1 MSNRFFIIALFALTP
16 YAAMAA
22 DNEQAD
28 PLFQPQ
34 FMFKHQT
41 MSAGNPY
48 ADEKFWRDESISR
61 NNLSVDK
68 NNTLTGRVNQFDATI
83 AYPFSR
89 HDAVNLDLGVNIRFI
104 DGDFSNPVRTEPN
117 HHIYTALPMIYAN
130 ALFNLPYD
138 GLQAS
143 IGGTHMEYDQYYAL
157 DYKAK
162 LSYTWSNGLGL
173 EGGWQHQQFSID
185 SSDVQAQFE
194 NKGPFLDFKYRF

>member
-1 MSNRFFIIALFALTP
+1 MSNKLIIIALCMLLPLT
-16 YAAMAA
+16 AMAG
-22 DNEQAD
+22 DRDQAD

-41 MSAGNPY
+41 ITAGNPY
-48 ADEKFWRDESISR
+48 ADEKFWRDDSVSR
-61 NNLSVDK
+61 QNLLIDRT
-68 NNTLTGRVNQFDATI
+68 NALAGRMNQYDATI
-83 AYPFSR
+83 AYPFAR
-89 HDAVNLDLGVNIRFI
+89 RDAVNFDLGVNIRFI
-104 DGDFSNPVRTEPN
+104 DGAFSNQAQNEGS
-117 HHIYTALPMIYAN
+117 HHFYTALPMLYAN

-143 IGGTHMEYDQYYAL
+143 IGASHLEYDEYYAL

-162 LSYTWSNGLGL
+162 LSYTWASGFGL

-185 SSDVQAQFE
+185 STDVQAQFE